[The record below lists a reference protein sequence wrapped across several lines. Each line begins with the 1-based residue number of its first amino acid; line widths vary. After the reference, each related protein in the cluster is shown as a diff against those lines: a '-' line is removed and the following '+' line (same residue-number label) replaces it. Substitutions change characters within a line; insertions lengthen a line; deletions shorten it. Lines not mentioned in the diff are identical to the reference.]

1 MKKIILLLATAPFI
15 LAACNKEDNVYDE
28 SPLLAQ
34 FSATIGNSGP
44 TRASGTSWES
54 GDEIGISMSDRYFN
68 MKYVTLSGDGS
79 FEGSPMYF
87 KNKREPVTVTAYYP
101 FAGDQGVA
109 LNSIEACTSAEFQAE
124 GKQSEIDFLFA
135 RNENVTGADPKVKFN
150 FSHRMSLLTLTFKN
164 GSGADVN
171 KITSYTIVGA
181 KLDGT
186 FNLSDGVCSA
196 KSDGEAKNLIIDLS
210 NVEVISEKDLAPLIL
225 FPQEITGESLTL
237 KIKDNEGQEYACS
250 LNLEN
255 DRLEPG
261 YNYKWT
267 VTVNKTSLSVDKAEI
282 INWITKTSEAG
293 ASSAEESED

>member
-1 MKKIILLLATAPFI
+1 MKKIILLAAAAFT
-15 LAACNKEDNVYDE
+15 LAACSNDDNYYVEDPVE
-28 SPLLAQ
+28 AQ
-34 FSATIGNSGP
+34 FSATIGSSVP
-44 TRASGTSWES
+44 TRASGTSWTR

-68 MKYVTLSGDGS
+68 MKYATNSGDGN

-87 KNKREPVTVTAYYP
+87 KNKREPVTLTAYYP
-101 FAGDQGVA
+101 FAGTPGVA
-109 LNSIEACTSAEFQAE
+109 LNSIEASTSAEFQAA

-150 FSHRMSLLTLTFKN
+150 FSHRMSQLTLAFKN

-171 KITSYTIVGA
+171 KITSYTIEGA

-196 KSDGEAKNLIIDLS
+196 KTDGEAKSLIIDLS
-210 NVEVISEKDLAPLIL
+210 DVEVISEKDLAPLIL
-225 FPQEITGESLTL
+225 FPQDMTGESLTL
-237 KIKDNEGQEYACS
+237 KIKDNEGQDYACS
-250 LNLEN
+250 LNLVN
-255 DRLEPG
+255 NRLEPG

-282 INWITKTSEAG
+282 VDWITKTSEAG